1 MLDFNLMLRANTMRS
16 FKTMLRANTIR
27 SAKVRLMH
35 LKRTFQTFA
44 LLGLLTLTGCAG
56 FKDESSCTKIDGLS
70 SCASMSD
77 VNNMTDS
84 GYIAAD
90 ENGHTHRGYGDTQKK
105 SPNGNASNPQFKG
118 RGVISPARLSTT
130 PVRIPERTVK
140 MVVFPYLDSAQNYHD
155 TATIDILLTHSYW
168 SKPAIIAV
176 HKQVQDEDEDEYEGE
191 QNDEYEGDAQ

>member
-1 MLDFNLMLRANTMRS
+1 MLDFNLILRANTMHS
-16 FKTMLRANTIR
+16 F
-27 SAKVRLMH
+27 KVRLMH
-35 LKRTFQTFA
+35 LKRAFQTLA

-90 ENGHTHRGYGDTQKK
+90 ENGHTHRGYEDAQKK
-105 SPNGNASNPQFKG
+105 PLTGNATKTRFHG

-155 TATIDILLTHSYW
+155 TATIDILLTHSHW

-176 HKQVQDEDEDEYEGE
+176 HKQVQDEDEYEGEGEGE
-191 QNDEYEGDAQ
+191 QNDDEGDAQ